1 MRTYVGLSGL
11 AERGILPDLPES
23 RAIAWAMRWLV
34 TGGSGFLGI
43 NFVRHLLTR
52 GEDVTSL
59 DREAD

>member
-1 MRTYVGLSGL
+1 
-11 AERGILPDLPES
+11 
-23 RAIAWAMRWLV
+23 MRWLV